1 VFADGHNCLNG
12 ERLWEPTLRKDLRT
26 RIEVESQIIGRSET
40 SISRDRHVRTN
51 SQHIRQFGD
60 PSECF
65 RTERRRKTHT
75 QKEEGK
81 LIHRDALILR
91 KKTGETLVTAK
102 SRFFVANLPSVMVGQ
117 LRKRNLGIGSIITR
131 NQIETFRKIVK
142 IGYNSNS
149 GSVFRYYKIIHHGK
163 VAIEIKEHFS
173 VDIGSKLGLS
183 F

>member
-1 VFADGHNCLNG
+1 VKLLLAETG
-12 ERLWEPTLRKDLRT
+12 TLEQTLS
-26 RIEVESQIIGRSET
+26 ILSNSEIQV
-40 SISRDRHVRTN
+40 SV
-51 SQHIRQFGD
+51 
-60 PSECF
+60 SE
-65 RTERRRKTHT
+65 

-102 SRFFVANLPSVMVGQ
+102 SRFFVANLPSVMVRQ

-149 GSVFRYYKIIHHGK
+149 SSVFRYYKIIHHGK